1 MLRDGKFIRE
11 DTVAKVAP
19 YDTGK
24 IKIGA
29 HYTPKFRDEAPT
41 PEERFAQSLVLGY
54 REQQASFLSRVL
66 GLMLRI

>member
-1 MLRDGKFIRE
+1 MLRDGKFIKE
-11 DTVAKVAP
+11 DFIAKVAP

-29 HYTPKFRDEAPT
+29 HYVPKVKEDAST

-54 REQQASFLSRVL
+54 RDKSASIFSKFL
-66 GLMLRI
+66 GLMLRV

>member
-1 MLRDGKFIRE
+1 MLRDGKFIKE

-24 IKIGA
+24 IKIGQF
-29 HYTPKFRDEAPT
+29 YVPKSREESHT

>member
-1 MLRDGKFIRE
+1 MLRDGKFVRE
-11 DTVAKVAP
+11 PRVVKVAP

-24 IKIGA
+24 IKIGE
-29 HYTPKFRDEAPT
+29 YYIPKFKEELRT

-54 REQQASFLSRVL
+54 REKKASFFSRFL